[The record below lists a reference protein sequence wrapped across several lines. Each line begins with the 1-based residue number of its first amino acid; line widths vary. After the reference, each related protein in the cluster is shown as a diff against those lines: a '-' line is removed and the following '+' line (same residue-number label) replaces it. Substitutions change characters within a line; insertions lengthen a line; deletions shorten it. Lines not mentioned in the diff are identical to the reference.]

1 MIETFILQVMKQ
13 RSICLS
19 CEIAGAHNNE
29 IIGTTDTLTWRINWG
44 QSSLAAIRW
53 KPKIQ
58 SDTASLTVWLE
69 SLRYNER
76 QSSCLRQ
83 QHAPRGA
90 SENDW
95 PTQISSQDS
104 TCLLRHQYC
113 SWAYFLCSDG
123 NFKKLLQGHL
133 LTTVAQCATVQSWL
147 LTSISKYWVST
158 TDILKK
164 YLKYSPPNMGH
175 PCFPIRPHVKRVSTF
190 KLISLFIWIG

>member
-1 MIETFILQVMKQ
+1 MIERFILQVMKQ
-13 RSICLS
+13 RSICLNRQLS
-19 CEIAGAHNNE
+19 CEIAGAHNE

-44 QSSLAAIRW
+44 QSSLAAIKW

-58 SDTASLTVWLE
+58 SDTVSLTAWLK
-69 SLRYNER
+69 SLCYNER

-83 QHAPRGA
+83 QHATRGA
-90 SENDW
+90 SENEW

-158 TDILKK
+158 TDILKVLTAK
-164 YLKYSPPNMGH
+164 YGAPLFSHKA
-175 PCFPIRPHVKRVSTF
+175 PCKKGVHF
-190 KLISLFIWIG
+190 